1 VVSTH
6 PGSGSQRNMERR
18 GFRLA
23 YTKVV
28 MTREW
33 PERPT
38 PEDASYGH

>member
-1 VVSTH
+1 M

-28 MTREW
+28 MMRDW
-33 PERPT
+33 PE
-38 PEDASYGH
+38 ASLPKDDDGH